1 MAKILGERLGKIIK
15 ELGFGSQNKFAEEIG
30 EPQGKVSR
38 YVRGEVNPGFE
49 FFEKLAL
56 TFPSL
61 NMGYLFTGQG
71 GILKDNQNLSIAP
84 EMIDLQKE
92 EIASLQKLLEVQIKK
107 ARMFEQENARLEKI
121 IREQLPKEGD

>member
-1 MAKILGERLGKIIK
+1 MSNFFGERLEKVIK
-15 ELGFGSQNKFAEEIG
+15 EFGFSSQNKFAEAIG

-38 YVRGEVNPGFE
+38 YVRGEGNPGFE
-49 FFEKLAL
+49 FLEKLAL
-56 TFPSL
+56 TFPNL
-61 NMGYLFTGQG
+61 NMRYLLVGQG

-92 EIASLQKLLEVQIKK
+92 EIASLQKLLEVQTKK

-121 IREQLPKEGD
+121 IREKLPKEE